1 MRSVLNV
8 CEIVKICP
16 RSPIVSIK
24 PVFRYRTPK
33 SDRLLVSIYH
43 VLPWINPMSLRR
55 PDPTSIARVKAML
68 FVACLLPLALLIW
81 RGFTGGVT
89 ANPIEFITH
98 TLGWWTLGFLLVT
111 LSVTPLRRLLDV
123 PWLLRLRR
131 MLGLY
136 AFFYASL
143 HFLTWLVVDQFFDW
157 QDIVKDIIKRPY
169 ITVGFTAFVLL
180 LPLAATSTN
189 AMVRRLGAARWQ
201 LLHRLVYVI
210 ATLGVVHF
218 WWLVKKDIREPV
230 VFAIV
235 LAVLLGARLI
245 YSRRKRGVAASTRP
259 REA

>member
-1 MRSVLNV
+1 
-8 CEIVKICP
+8 
-16 RSPIVSIK
+16 
-24 PVFRYRTPK
+24 
-33 SDRLLVSIYH
+33 
-43 VLPWINPMSLRR
+43 MSFRR
-55 PDPTSIARVKAML
+55 PDQTSIARIKIAL
-68 FVACLLPLALLIW
+68 FVVCLMPLALLIW

-98 TLGWWTLGFLLVT
+98 TLGWWALALLLVT
-111 LSVTPLRRLLDV
+111 LSVTPLRRLLDM

-136 AFFYASL
+136 AFFYVSL

-169 ITVGFTAFVLL
+169 ITVGFSAFVLL
-180 LPLAATSTN
+180 IPLAATSTN
-189 AMVRRLGAARWQ
+189 AMARRLGAARWQ

-218 WWLVKKDIREPV
+218 WWLVKKDIREPAL
-230 VFAIV
+230 FASV
-235 LAVLLGARLI
+235 LAILLGVRLI
-245 YSRRKRGVAASTRP
+245 HARRRKHGVAASPRP

>member
-1 MRSVLNV
+1 M
-8 CEIVKICP
+8 
-16 RSPIVSIK
+16 
-24 PVFRYRTPK
+24 T
-33 SDRLLVSIYH
+33 
-43 VLPWINPMSLRR
+43 
-55 PDPTSIARVKAML
+55 RVKTTL
-68 FVACLLPLALLIW
+68 FVVCLMPLGLLIW

-98 TLGWWTLGFLLVT
+98 TLGWWTLALLLVT
-111 LSVTPLRRLLDV
+111 LSVTPLRRLLDM

-143 HFLTWLVVDQFFDW
+143 HFLTWLVIDQFFDW
-157 QDIVKDIIKRPY
+157 QAIVKDIIKRPY
-169 ITVGFTAFVLL
+169 ITVGFSAFVFL

-218 WWLVKKDIREPV
+218 WWLVKSDIREPV

-235 LAVLLGARLI
+235 LTILLGVRLI
-245 YSRRKRGVAASTRP
+245 YAKRKSGVAAHPRP
-259 REA
+259 GEA

>member
-1 MRSVLNV
+1 
-8 CEIVKICP
+8 
-16 RSPIVSIK
+16 
-24 PVFRYRTPK
+24 
-33 SDRLLVSIYH
+33 
-43 VLPWINPMSLRR
+43 MSFRR
-55 PDPTSIARVKAML
+55 PDPTSIARVKATL
-68 FVACLLPLALLIW
+68 FVACLMPLGLLIW

-98 TLGWWTLGFLLVT
+98 TLGWWTLAFLLVT
-111 LSVTPLRRLLDV
+111 LSVTPLRRLLDM

-143 HFLTWLVVDQFFDW
+143 HFLTWLVIDQFFDW
-157 QDIVKDIIKRPY
+157 QDIVEDIIKRPY

-235 LAVLLGARLI
+235 LTILLGVRLI
-245 YSRRKRGVAASTRP
+245 YAKRKSGVAANPRP
-259 REA
+259 GEA

>member
-1 MRSVLNV
+1 
-8 CEIVKICP
+8 
-16 RSPIVSIK
+16 
-24 PVFRYRTPK
+24 
-33 SDRLLVSIYH
+33 
-43 VLPWINPMSLRR
+43 MSFRR
-55 PDPTSIARVKAML
+55 PDPTSITRVKAPL
-68 FVACLLPLALLIW
+68 FVVCLMPLGLLIW

-98 TLGWWTLGFLLVT
+98 TLGWWTLAFLLIT
-111 LSVTPLRRLLDV
+111 LSVTPLRRLLDT

-143 HFLTWLVVDQFFDW
+143 HFLTWLVIDQFFDW

-218 WWLVKKDIREPV
+218 WWLVKRDIREPA

-235 LAVLLGARLI
+235 LTILLGVRLI
-245 YSRRKRGVAASTRP
+245 YAKRKSGVTANPRP
-259 REA
+259 GEA

>member
-1 MRSVLNV
+1 
-8 CEIVKICP
+8 
-16 RSPIVSIK
+16 
-24 PVFRYRTPK
+24 
-33 SDRLLVSIYH
+33 
-43 VLPWINPMSLRR
+43 MSFRR
-55 PDPTSIARVKAML
+55 PDQTSIARIKIAL
-68 FVACLLPLALLIW
+68 FVVCLMPLALLIW

-98 TLGWWTLGFLLVT
+98 TLGWWALALLLVT
-111 LSVTPLRRLLDV
+111 LSVTPLRRLLDM

-136 AFFYASL
+136 AFFYVSL

-169 ITVGFTAFVLL
+169 ITVGFSAFVLL
-180 LPLAATSTN
+180 IPLAATSTN
-189 AMVRRLGAARWQ
+189 AMARRLGAARWQ

-218 WWLVKKDIREPV
+218 WWLVKKDIREPAL
-230 VFAIV
+230 FASV
-235 LAVLLGARLI
+235 LAILLGVRLI
-245 YSRRKRGVAASTRP
+245 HARRRKHGVAASPQP

>member
-1 MRSVLNV
+1 
-8 CEIVKICP
+8 
-16 RSPIVSIK
+16 
-24 PVFRYRTPK
+24 
-33 SDRLLVSIYH
+33 
-43 VLPWINPMSLRR
+43 MSFRR
-55 PDPTSIARVKAML
+55 PDPASITRVKATL
-68 FVACLLPLALLIW
+68 FVVCLMPLGLLIW

-111 LSVTPLRRLLDV
+111 LSVTPLRRALDM

-143 HFLTWLVVDQFFDW
+143 HFLTWLVIDQFFDW

-169 ITVGFTAFVLL
+169 ITVGFSAFVLL

-218 WWLVKKDIREPV
+218 WWLVKKDIREPA

-235 LAVLLGARLI
+235 LAALLGVRLI
-245 YSRRKRGVAASTRP
+245 YAKRKSGVAANPRP
-259 REA
+259 RGA